1 MWQVITRDMKKLGY
15 DCEPASVAI
24 PSLHNPSA
32 GTMVRPVSAE
42 DENEWPGN
50 LFSENDVLT
59 ITWKGKKAEIAG
71 TFIYMYMK
79 YSSPRTVKL
88 LQDPPELLNIEQHM

>member
-1 MWQVITRDMKKLGY
+1 
-15 DCEPASVAI
+15 
-24 PSLHNPSA
+24 
-32 GTMVRPVSAE
+32 MVRPVSAE